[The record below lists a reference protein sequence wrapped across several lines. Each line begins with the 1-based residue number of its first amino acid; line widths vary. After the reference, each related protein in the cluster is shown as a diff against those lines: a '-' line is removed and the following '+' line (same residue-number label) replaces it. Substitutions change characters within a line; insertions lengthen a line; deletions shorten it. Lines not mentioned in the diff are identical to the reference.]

1 MAKPIPPA
9 GYEPNLLHKMVP
21 ADDDAT
27 PINDPDHDSVSDFS
41 KTTQE
46 NSVWFGVPTVCET
59 SVSPISRGNLALK
72 KEREESLTRKPR
84 ASRKCGGARDGSVI
98 GVGESMSRRS
108 RRNSTCS
115 HSHQT
120 HRESYS
126 DQRELREHLE
136 RRAQQTING
145 ENSVQRNY
153 TRLST
158 TWRSRIWNKEIQ
170 NMHNLSHN
178 VSLNPKDNNY

>member
-27 PINDPDHDSVSDFS
+27 PINDPDHDRVSDFS
-41 KTTQE
+41 KTTHE
-46 NSVWFGVPTVCET
+46 NPGWFGVPTVCVT
-59 SVSPISRGNLALK
+59 SVSQISPGNFALK
-72 KEREESLTRKPR
+72 KEREESLTRETEGKQRMP
-84 ASRKCGGARDGSVI
+84 GDRDGSVI

-115 HSHQT
+115 PSHQT
-120 HRESYS
+120 PRESYS

-136 RRAQQTING
+136 RRAQQAING
-145 ENSVQRNY
+145 ENSVQRNFS
-153 TRLST
+153 RLST
-158 TWRSRIWNKEIQ
+158 TWRSRIWNEEIQ

-178 VSLNPKDNNY
+178 VSLNPTDNNY